1 MLRGCGASGRF
12 EAPIRLRGLL
22 NISGRENEGRTTA
35 RSTLSQKNGE

>member
-22 NISGRENEGRTTA
+22 NISGRKNEGRLVRLA
-35 RSTLSQKNGE
+35 ASRK